1 MDKLIDD
8 YRRGYYLT
16 LTPLS
21 HQNDIVMVRSF
32 HLNNELNER
41 YMTDIV
47 IMHKEQLI
55 TTNTADSIQFN
66 EELALFDR
74 GDENNKF
81 LKVVQKKGKD
91 GGTIYSLQLSFDDGS
106 AIYIGRSQAKSMVKI
121 WEMSLQRFSFAR
133 LVEDVTLIDAEEWN
147 EKLYMQ
153 RFISDETYEETKR
166 SFNP

>member
-16 LTPLS
+16 LAILS
-21 HQNDIVMVRSF
+21 HQSDIVMVRSF
-32 HLNNELNER
+32 NLNNELNER
-41 YMTDIV
+41 YMTDIA
-47 IMHKEQLI
+47 IMHEEQMI

-81 LKVVQKKGKD
+81 LKVVQQKGKD
-91 GGTIYSLQLSFDDGS
+91 GGIVHSLKLSFDDGS

-147 EKLYMQ
+147 EKLYAQ
-153 RFISDETYEETKR
+153 RFISDETYEEAKR